1 MAKYEKKK
9 DKPIEVDL
17 LKKSKKKLIV
27 SSVLLG
33 LCLAGMI
40 IIGEVNAR

>member
-1 MAKYEKKK
+1 VAKQNKKEKHK
-9 DKPIEVDL
+9 EVDL
-17 LKKSKKKLIV
+17 RKSSKKKLIV